1 MHVKDR
7 GYTSKLVSIIFRR
20 GVVIIRKRFE
30 YIVIVVIIFTIF
42 SLVFFK
48 NNIKENKMI
57 IIVDGWNMEYILS
70 DRKLVIEDFESIEL
84 GSSLDEIETKL
95 GKPDGW
101 VGGGILLPV
110 YVLEDNSAVELVFEN
125 DVTNENLEAMYLY
138 KKQEEIVLKKK

>member
-42 SLVFFK
+42 GLVFFK

-57 IIVDGWNMEYILS
+57 IIVDGWNMEYFLS
-70 DRKLVIEDFESIEL
+70 DRK
-84 GSSLDEIETKL
+84 
-95 GKPDGW
+95 
-101 VGGGILLPV
+101 
-110 YVLEDNSAVELVFEN
+110 LVFEN